1 MFSRLQRLITFP
13 RWHVP
18 PADPRAADR
27 VPGLE
32 KLTLPIDGGQ
42 VEAWLIP
49 GDGVSEERPGPLLVY
64 AHGNGELIDF
74 WAEELAPYRRLG
86 LSVLLPEYRGYGRSA
101 GSPSEVAIVA
111 DCSEL
116 VERVL
121 ARPEMDSARL
131 VYHGRSIGGGVV
143 CGLARRRSPAALI
156 LQSTFTSLR
165 DMYRRYRVP
174 ARWACDPFDSAAVVT
189 RLGRPLLIVHGT
201 LDRLVPYSHGQALLA
216 ATPGARLVS
225 FDSDHNDPLTE
236 DPRFWQEVSS
246 FLREAGI
253 LR

>member
-1 MFSRLQRLITFP
+1 MFSRLQRWIVFP

-32 KLTLPIDGGQ
+32 KLHLPIDGGS

-49 GDGVSEERPGPLLVY
+49 GDGVSPQRPGPLLVY

-74 WAEELAPYRRLG
+74 WTEELHPYRRLG
-86 LSVLLPEYRGYGRSA
+86 ISVLLPEYRGYGRSS
-101 GSPSEVAIVA
+101 GSPSEEAIVA
-111 DCSEL
+111 DCGAL
-116 VERVL
+116 LERVL
-121 ARPEMDSARL
+121 ARPEVDGARL

-143 CGLARRRSPAALI
+143 CGMARRRAPAAII

-165 DMYRRYRVP
+165 DMYHRYRVP
-174 ARWACDPFDSAAVVT
+174 ARWACDPFDNLAVVT
-189 RLGRPLLIVHGT
+189 RLQRPVLLVHGT

-216 ATPGARLVS
+216 ATPGARMIS
-225 FDSDHNDPLTE
+225 FDADHNDPLTE
-236 DPRFWQEVSS
+236 EPRFWQEVSS